1 VSYPIGWFATG
12 RGSGS
17 YGLLSAMYQAIESGY
32 APAEIAFVFMSRE
45 AGEGEGS
52 DRFIELV
59 QSYGIPLVQFSFKKF
74 KSASGDDSGN
84 PNALP
89 GWRLDYDREVM
100 RRLEGFEVRLSVL
113 AGYMLVVGKEMCAR
127 YDLLNLHPSAPGGPA
142 GTWSEVIQELVRTQS
157 SGSGVMTHLVTP
169 ELDRGPVVSY
179 ATFPLRGP
187 EYVPLWAGIAESSA
201 EGVNQERVAESPLFA
216 RIRADGVL
224 RERPLVTATVKAF
237 AEGRVSITADKRIVD
252 GAGQPLRGYDLTT
265 EIDRLVARAT

>member
-1 VSYPIGWFATG
+1 LSYPIGWFATG

-17 YGLLSAMYQAIESGY
+17 YGLLSEMLQAIESGY
-32 APAEIAFVFMSRE
+32 APAEIAFVFISRE

-59 QSYGIPLVQFSFKKF
+59 KRSGVPLVQLSYQKF
-74 KSASGDDSGN
+74 KARYGDGSGS

-100 RRLEGFEVRLSVL
+100 RRLEDFEVSLSVL

-127 YDLLNLHPSAPGGPA
+127 YDMLNLHPAAPGGPA
-142 GTWSEVIQELVRTQS
+142 GTWTEVIRELIRTRS
-157 SGSGVMTHLVTP
+157 AASGVMTHLVTP

-179 ATFPLRGP
+179 ATFPIRGP
-187 EYVPLWAGIAESSA
+187 AYDHLWTAPKQGEN
-201 EGVNQERVAESPLFA
+201 ELVADNPLFA
-216 RIRADGVL
+216 RIRTDGVL

-237 AEGRVSITADKRIVD
+237 AEGRISVTADKQIVD
-252 GAGQPLRGYDLTT
+252 AAGQPIRGYDLTP
-265 EIDRLVARAT
+265 EIDRLVAEAT